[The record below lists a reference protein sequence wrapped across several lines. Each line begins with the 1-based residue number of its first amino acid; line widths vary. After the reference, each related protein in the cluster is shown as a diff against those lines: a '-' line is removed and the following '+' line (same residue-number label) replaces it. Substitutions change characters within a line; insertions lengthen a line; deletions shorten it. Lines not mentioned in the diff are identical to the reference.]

1 MGCGLSKS
9 SDSDSP
15 KQKRRKGS
23 KRRGSVSAA
32 DVSADDT
39 SVGGEVVN
47 DTKKAKNS
55 RTPVVATPVLNQTK
69 VLSASQLE
77 FFRQLDQKIEQGQ
90 DLDPAQAEE
99 ETRARMALLLQHWD
113 EVIHSRPGTTRP
125 RPCSLASSYSS
136 SLLANGAAQRGA
148 PLPPAAEGAEDTR
161 DGPRLERNVRSS
173 RRSMRSARADSTEE
187 SAPAPSAAAA
197 GAATVPAAPALDD
210 NQLVTKLIQLGD
222 AYVHDLDADDPD
234 SFVRLGRRSSNY
246 EEPAILE
253 ESEAAHARGEYGKS
267 SLVLRTVLDDKV
279 H

>member
-1 MGCGLSKS
+1 MYHFPTLCPCQADLW
-9 SDSDSP
+9 
-15 KQKRRKGS
+15 
-23 KRRGSVSAA
+23 SV
-32 DVSADDT
+32 
-39 SVGGEVVN
+39 
-47 DTKKAKNS
+47 
-55 RTPVVATPVLNQTK
+55 P
-69 VLSASQLE
+69 
-77 FFRQLDQKIEQGQ
+77 QGQ